1 MQNISPIDTENH
13 TEPFPPE
20 QALTEQPDA
29 PPTTTEPTQTLTV
42 PPTIT
47 EHSQL
52 TTTPIAPPAPALTI
66 AQEIDA
72 LTDPSFM
79 TSMARG
85 LAVVKAFSD
94 QRRAMTIAQLSHK
107 TGIPRAAVRRCLY
120 TLKKLGYAGSDANNF
135 FLKPKILAL
144 GYSYLSSTPLTVSAQ
159 PCLNQISATAGESC
173 SLAVLEQGE
182 ILYISRSQT
191 TRIMSIALNAGSR
204 LPAYCTSLGRV
215 MLAALPKA
223 ELDNYFAR
231 VQLLPLTDRT
241 VVSVERL
248 REILA
253 ETAAQGYAI
262 VEEELEIGLRSIAV
276 PVQGASGAVAAG
288 LNIGAQSGR
297 VSREQMENEFLPALL
312 NGASELSILLP

>member
-159 PCLNQISATAGESC
+159 PCLNQISATAG
-173 SLAVLEQGE
+173 
-182 ILYISRSQT
+182 
-191 TRIMSIALNAGSR
+191 
-204 LPAYCTSLGRV
+204 
-215 MLAALPKA
+215 
-223 ELDNYFAR
+223 
-231 VQLLPLTDRT
+231 
-241 VVSVERL
+241 
-248 REILA
+248 
-253 ETAAQGYAI
+253 
-262 VEEELEIGLRSIAV
+262 
-276 PVQGASGAVAAG
+276 
-288 LNIGAQSGR
+288 
-297 VSREQMENEFLPALL
+297 
-312 NGASELSILLP
+312 